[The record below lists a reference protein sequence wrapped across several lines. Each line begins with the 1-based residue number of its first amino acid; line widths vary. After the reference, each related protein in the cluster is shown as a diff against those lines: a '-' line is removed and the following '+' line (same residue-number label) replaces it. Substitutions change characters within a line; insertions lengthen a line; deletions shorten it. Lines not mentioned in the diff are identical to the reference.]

1 MAALKNEIYSLI
13 DSIIDQEDELNKLVY
28 TKDNQSL
35 LSNIN
40 KNKQRIDSLSSFI
53 SKESQLAEEKIA
65 ILNEEIYSLQNEI
78 ANLNHPNTQY
88 SQKDFDQN
96 LIKEKFISKTIKI
109 HENELIQIEE
119 NLKLLKEEK
128 LSSSNELLNLMSLRE
143 NYEELIKFR
152 AKYIFNSS
160 KIKKNNN
167 EKKTENNQNL
177 TEIDLINMNFNEKKV
192 NIEYHDILNIQSISK
207 LCNFI
212 YKIISSNIVANF
224 SSLLIELNL
233 KSVIFSCIDT
243 AFNKF
248 IKNNCN
254 FSINKSNAFIRDISV
269 NIVNSD
275 IKISS
280 IFIEPQFEIL
290 LKYIIKLFSVEK
302 TINDE
307 LKFVNN
313 DYPYNKNLLKNKKE
327 NILNKINDCNKQ
339 KKNIETEKQ
348 KIKNDCKK
356 MKNYMDKMQEYK
368 NILKIK
374 ESEIKKIKNEF
385 SSTQNIY
392 QGQIN
397 SLQNMNIKLEKEY
410 NNEDLKHKKEKINQQ
425 IEFLFKGIKDKIKNI
440 NDNEQKN
447 NFINELI
454 QDIDKCLENDGN
466 LRNNNNSYKT
476 YNIKINDHFSNSSRI
491 QNNNVEINEE
501 LNKIINENINNSN
514 DNDEENEEISISDDF
529 LSSYNSFDDINQEPK
544 TNKLNKNMNY
554 QNIIKSK
561 KNKVTEKKLKNP
573 KNLSLEIGKKG
584 ILDENDKS
592 KDNTLSNKNLNINH
606 KNYLKLSECF
616 KFNN

>member
-410 NNEDLKHKKEKINQQ
+410 NNEDLKHKKKKINQQ

-476 YNIKINDHFSNSSRI
+476 YNIKINDHFSNSSRN